1 MLVPKEERLACK
13 SEQLLLE
20 EELASSDIFG
30 SVPNGLLNNGA
41 AVSEAFKN
49 DDSNSSF
56 AFVKPEFK
64 EEVYIIS
71 LLDLFPIHQLK
82 ARSDL
87 RKAH

>member
-30 SVPNGLLNNGA
+30 SVPNVLLNNGA

-64 EEVYIIS
+64 EEVLHNKFIGS
-71 LLDLFPIHQLK
+71 FPNSSVK
-82 ARSDL
+82 GSF
-87 RKAH
+87 